1 MVLAFVLGVNIM
13 GPYHQLQDWPV
24 TAPNT
29 NPIVTGI
36 TTAIESA
43 NHTAKMMGLPNVDWG
58 KNITP
63 PRPPITS
70 THPIHTRTIAATAT
84 SKALLIR
91 SCQVPQWAKLGI
103 PNLKGDEVIMH
114 KEYLTWD
121 SFEHS
126 LDPYWKVG
134 NMVTVWKKIYDLLW
148 PFPAEKRWGLTHA
161 KLINTLQEMIDAVP
175 VDKDGA
181 PEKSLVMTARER
193 YDNSL
198 T

>member
-1 MVLAFVLGVNIM
+1 MSTVA
-13 GPYHQLQDWPV
+13 
-24 TAPNT
+24 
-29 NPIVTGI
+29 
-36 TTAIESA
+36 ESA
-43 NHTAKMMGLPNVDWG
+43 NRIAEMMGLPNVDWG
-58 KNITP
+58 KNNTP
-63 PRPPITS
+63 PRPPLTS
-70 THPIHTRTIAATAT
+70 THHIHTRTTPARTT
-84 SKALLIR
+84 SPELDAR
-91 SCQVPQWAKLGI
+91 SYSVPQWAKLGI
-103 PNLKGDEVIMH
+103 PNLKGDEVIRYKAREH
-114 KEYLTWD
+114 LTWK

-161 KLINTLQEMIDAVP
+161 KLINILREMIDAVP

-193 YDNSL
+193 YINSL